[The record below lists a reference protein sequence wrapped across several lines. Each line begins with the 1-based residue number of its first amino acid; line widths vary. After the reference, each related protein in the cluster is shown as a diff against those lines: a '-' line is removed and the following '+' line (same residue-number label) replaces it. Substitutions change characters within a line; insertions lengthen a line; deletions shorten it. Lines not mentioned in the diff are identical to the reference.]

1 MYGQHG
7 EKGEREGWLFQLP
20 WHGWKPGEDITG
32 NTVLRVLCLIVKRNT
47 IVYIIIEFANVT
59 LYLNETKHSL
69 KRSTWV
75 AARCC

>member
-20 WHGWKPGEDITG
+20 RDGWKPGEEITV
-32 NTVLRVLCLIVKRNT
+32 NTVFRALYLIVKRNT
-47 IVYIIIEFANVT
+47 IVYIIIFANVT
-59 LYLNETKHSL
+59 LNLNETKHSL
-69 KRSTWV
+69 KCSTWV